1 MLSER
6 ERDRAAARPSASR
19 LFDTILH
26 KTSPFR
32 RAYFTSFGGSC
43 AELTVREVALRA
55 ISLAL
60 PLVSKLPDGLGGDAN
75 PCVCFA
81 NAVSVNDTAAKKERV
96 ALCAPLLTVR
106 EFRLRRIFLLVAS
119 PSELGSALL
128 AKCEPM
134 RLLCK
139 PYGNRCFA
147 DAKRRVLLD
156 G

>member
-1 MLSER
+1 M
-6 ERDRAAARPSASR
+6 AGKAKAV
-19 LFDTILH
+19 ILLRKNR
-26 KTSPFR
+26 KTSDL
-32 RAYFTSFGGSC
+32 TSFGGSC
-43 AELTVREVALRA
+43 AARITKKERVALCATLSTVREFRLRR
-55 ISLAL
+55 IFLLAA
-60 PLVSKLPDGLGGDAN
+60 LVSELPSPCSQNAN
-75 PCVCFA
+75 PCVCYA
-81 NAVSVNDTAAKKERV
+81 NAVSVNDTATKKERV
-96 ALCAPLLTVR
+96 ALCATLLTVR

-134 RLLCK
+134 HLLCK

>member
-1 MLSER
+1 MARKAKAVILLRKIAKRLTSLR
-6 ERDRAAARPSASR
+6 SGVRARSAS
-19 LFDTILH
+19 
-26 KTSPFR
+26 P
-32 RAYFTSFGGSC
+32 
-43 AELTVREVALRA
+43 
-55 ISLAL
+55 
-60 PLVSKLPDGLGGDAN
+60 
-75 PCVCFA
+75 
-81 NAVSVNDTAAKKERV
+81 KKERV
-96 ALCAPLLTVR
+96 ALCATLLTVR

-119 PSELGSALL
+119 LSELGSALL